1 MLPNSCVGE
10 TVGCKEWDG
19 EITFGL
25 KILAI
30 GRPAKPDVNLR
41 CSIRATF
48 QTSRYFHISCGS
60 LSKSWSRLPYEI
72 GRSLHWKTIKPWFL
86 NHQIEKIFFNRR
98 EQYKLCERRCCCLFG
113 PKPTL
118 AKADS
123 HNSKLNIT
131 ENHDIPFPPYC
142 ICILREIRNLGFR
155 FWWRLNGGQW
165 AIWCRLIGE
174 H

>member
-1 MLPNSCVGE
+1 MQWYMLPNSCVGE

-72 GRSLHWKTIKPWFL
+72 GRSLHWKTIKPWFE

-98 EQYKLCERRCCCLFG
+98 EQYKLCERTC
-113 PKPTL
+113 
-118 AKADS
+118 
-123 HNSKLNIT
+123 
-131 ENHDIPFPPYC
+131 C
-142 ICILREIRNLGFR
+142 ICILREIRNLRFR